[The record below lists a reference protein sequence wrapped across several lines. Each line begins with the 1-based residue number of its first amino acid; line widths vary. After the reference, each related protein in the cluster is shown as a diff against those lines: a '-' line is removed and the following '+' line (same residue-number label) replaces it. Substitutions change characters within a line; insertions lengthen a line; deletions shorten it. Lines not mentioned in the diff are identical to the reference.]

1 MPRPMTIPMPS
12 DDVQVVE
19 ARTLHA
25 DARDAQAKLDRIRAR
40 RNEIIRE
47 LRKRDPKRW
56 TYPAL
61 AKATGLPKE
70 LIAAI
75 VQGRTS

>member
-1 MPRPMTIPMPS
+1 MPRLMMIPMTS

-19 ARTLHA
+19 ARELHEE
-25 DARDAQAKLDRIRAR
+25 ARHAQAKLDRTRAR
-40 RNEIIRE
+40 RNEIVRE
-47 LRKRDPKRW
+47 LRARDPKRW

-61 AKATGLPKE
+61 ARATGMPKE

>member
-1 MPRPMTIPMPS
+1 MT
-12 DDVQVVE
+12 VE
-19 ARTLHA
+19 QIRELHEQARHT
-25 DARDAQAKLDRIRAR
+25 QFQLDRIRAR
-40 RNEIIRE
+40 RNEILRE
-47 LRKRDPKRW
+47 LRARDPKRW

-61 AKATGLPKE
+61 AKATGMPKE